1 MIILDHYHVDSF
13 GELSEYNKG
22 VVGEGGGEGRC
33 FFVLFLLTAQ
43 VQWLDIFIADSV
55 YRIYVVECSRGVCNK
70 AFVRRLQTRSNTL
83 LFEALS

>member
-22 VVGEGGGEGRC
+22 VAGEGRC

-43 VQWLDIFIADSV
+43 VQWLDIFIAD
-55 YRIYVVECSRGVCNK
+55 
-70 AFVRRLQTRSNTL
+70 
-83 LFEALS
+83 

>member
-22 VVGEGGGEGRC
+22 VAGEGGGEGRC

-43 VQWLDIFIADSV
+43 VQWLDIFVAD
-55 YRIYVVECSRGVCNK
+55 
-70 AFVRRLQTRSNTL
+70 
-83 LFEALS
+83 